1 MKARSFHKLVLG
13 CRLSPNAGGRVC
25 VGYYGG

>member
-1 MKARSFHKLVLG
+1 MRAGSFHKLVLG
-13 CRLSPNAGGRVC
+13 CRLSPNADGRVC